1 MLCRAGY
8 NKCRCQTVTCSVR
21 YRNRATK
28 NRSLRELTSES
39 FVPVLGF
46 VDVSLR
52 QVAAALEVAD
62 GRTLQFEH
70 RQTSRRVASSEDV
83 VRTSC
88 IRTYTQHNNK
98 QTSTAV
104 RSSLLRSREV
114 QNEILEMPVTMKT
127 NLNDV
132 GILSSTNVHRLDAML
147 QSGISCRPQP
157 LPGVCVRVCHKPV
170 LYRNGWTDK
179 ADFWHGCF
187 LRPKGNSRIYK
198 ISAPPSG
205 NILNCELEKLCQG
218 PRHVDR
224 REVLSTQL
232 SKGER

>member
-88 IRTYTQHNNK
+88 IRTYPH
-98 QTSTAV
+98 TAQQQADV
-104 RSSLLRSREV
+104 NGCQKFVRSREV
-114 QNEILEMPVTMKT
+114 
-127 NLNDV
+127 
-132 GILSSTNVHRLDAML
+132 
-147 QSGISCRPQP
+147 
-157 LPGVCVRVCHKPV
+157 
-170 LYRNGWTDK
+170 
-179 ADFWHGCF
+179 
-187 LRPKGNSRIYK
+187 
-198 ISAPPSG
+198 
-205 NILNCELEKLCQG
+205 
-218 PRHVDR
+218 
-224 REVLSTQL
+224 
-232 SKGER
+232 